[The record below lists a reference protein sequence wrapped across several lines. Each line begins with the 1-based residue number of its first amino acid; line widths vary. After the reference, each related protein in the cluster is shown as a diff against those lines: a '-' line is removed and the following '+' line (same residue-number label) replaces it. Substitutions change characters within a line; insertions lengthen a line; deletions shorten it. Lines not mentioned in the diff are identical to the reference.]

1 MANWGGVKIGTKQPQ
16 NNAKQAPMRFS
27 DTLTAALANR
37 KNKYKD
43 VSKDL
48 NNLINREESE
58 NEIFVANYSI
68 RKIKATIARVV
79 KQQFIL
85 RNEEGQPVKWVYDPE
100 KNLEMSQTI
109 AKAVKDRLR
118 NLNLPRYRIVCFCS
132 IVEKQLQGLHYKMKY
147 ILDPYMDNY
156 VQYVY
161 DGALFWIITTA
172 FLVHKD

>member
-1 MANWGGVKIGTKQPQ
+1 MTTWGGMKMGSKPGQKGE
-16 NNAKQAPMRFS
+16 KQAPIRFT

-48 NNLINREESE
+48 NSLINREELDD
-58 NEIFVANYSI
+58 EIFVPNYNI
-68 RKIKATIARVV
+68 RKIKAMIARVV
-79 KQQFIL
+79 KQQFVV
-85 RNEEGQPVKWVYDPE
+85 RNEDGDLLTWVYNPE
-100 KNLEMSQTI
+100 KNLEMSQSI

-118 NLNLPRYRIVCFCS
+118 NLALPRYRIVCFCS

-156 VQYVY
+156 VQHVH
-161 DGALFWIITTA
+161 DGAIFWIITTA

>member
-1 MANWGGVKIGTKQPQ
+1 MANWGGMKMGG
-16 NNAKQAPMRFS
+16 KQAPPSNKQTTMRFS

-48 NNLINREESE
+48 NNRINREELE
-58 NEIFVANYSI
+58 GEICVPNYSI
-68 RKIKATIARVV
+68 AKIKAMIVRVV
-79 KQQFIL
+79 KQQFII
-85 RNEEGQPVKWVYDPE
+85 RNEDGAVLPWKYDPE
-100 KNLEMSQTI
+100 KNLEMSQSI

-118 NLNLPRYRIVCFCS
+118 NLNLPRYRFVCLCS
-132 IVEKQLQGLHYKMKY
+132 IVEKQLQGMHYKMKY

-156 VQYVY
+156 VEYVH
-161 DGALFWIITTA
+161 DAAIFWIITTV

>member
-1 MANWGGVKIGTKQPQ
+1 MTTWGGLKIGSKPGQKGD
-16 NNAKQAPMRFS
+16 KQAPMRFS

-48 NNLINREESE
+48 NGLINREELE
-58 NEIFVANYSI
+58 DEIFVANYSI
-68 RKIKATIARVV
+68 RKIKSMIARVV
-79 KQQFIL
+79 KQQFIV
-85 RNEEGQPVKWVYDPE
+85 RNEDGDLLKWVYNPE
-100 KNLEMSQTI
+100 KNLEMSQSI

-118 NLNLPRYRIVCFCS
+118 NLNLPRYRVVCFCS
-132 IVEKQLQGLHYKMKY
+132 IVEKQQQGVHYKMKY

-156 VQYVY
+156 VQYVH
-161 DGALFWIITTA
+161 DGAIFWIITTA

>member
-1 MANWGGVKIGTKQPQ
+1 MATWGGMKVGSKQGQP
-16 NNAKQAPMRFS
+16 NNKQAPIRFS
-27 DTLTAALANR
+27 ETLTAALANR

-48 NNLINREESE
+48 NSLINREELESE
-58 NEIFVANYSI
+58 IYLPNYSI
-68 RKIKATIARVV
+68 NKLKAMIARVV
-79 KQQFIL
+79 KQQFVV
-85 RNEEGQPVKWVYDPE
+85 RNEDGDLLTWVYDPA

-132 IVEKQLQGLHYKMKY
+132 IVEKQLQGFDYKMKY

-156 VQYVY
+156 VQYVH
-161 DGALFWIITTA
+161 DGAIFWIITTA
-172 FLVHKD
+172 FLIHKD

>member
-1 MANWGGVKIGTKQPQ
+1 MTTWGGMKIGSKQGQP
-16 NNAKQAPMRFS
+16 NNKQAPMRFS
-27 DTLTAALANR
+27 DTLTAALGNR

-48 NNLINREESE
+48 NSLINREELDD
-58 NEIFVANYSI
+58 EIFAPNYNI
-68 RKIKATIARVV
+68 RKIKAMIARVV
-79 KQQFIL
+79 KQQFVI
-85 RNEEGQPVKWVYDPE
+85 RNEDGDLLTWVYEPE
-100 KNLEMSQTI
+100 KNLEMSQSI

-132 IVEKQLQGLHYKMKY
+132 IVEKQLQGVHYKMKY

-161 DGALFWIITTA
+161 DGAIFWIITTA
-172 FLVHKD
+172 FLIHKD

>member
-1 MANWGGVKIGTKQPQ
+1 MANWGGMKMGG
-16 NNAKQAPMRFS
+16 KQAPANNKQTTVRFS

-48 NNLINREESE
+48 NNRINREELE
-58 NEIFVANYSI
+58 GEIFVPNYSI
-68 RKIKATIARVV
+68 AKIKAMIVRVV
-79 KQQFIL
+79 KQQFII
-85 RNEEGQPVKWVYDPE
+85 RNEDGDVLPWKYDPE
-100 KNLEMSQTI
+100 KNLEMSQSI

-118 NLNLPRYRIVCFCS
+118 NLNLPRYRFVCLCS
-132 IVEKQLQGLHYKMKY
+132 VVEKQLQGVHYKMKY

-156 VQYVY
+156 VECVH
-161 DGALFWIITTA
+161 DAAIFWIITTV

>member
-1 MANWGGVKIGTKQPQ
+1 MANWGGMKIVG
-16 NNAKQAPMRFS
+16 KQAPPGNKQAAVRFS

-48 NNLINREESE
+48 NNLINREELE
-58 NEIFVANYSI
+58 GEIFEPNYSI
-68 RKIKATIARVV
+68 TKIKAMIVRVV
-79 KQQFIL
+79 KQQFVI
-85 RNEEGQPVKWVYDPE
+85 RNEDGDVLPWKYDPE
-100 KNLEMSQTI
+100 KNLEMSQSI

-118 NLNLPRYRIVCFCS
+118 NLNLPRYRFVCICS
-132 IVEKQLQGLHYKMKY
+132 VVEKQLQGVHYKMKY

-156 VQYVY
+156 VEYVH
-161 DGALFWIITTA
+161 DAAIFWIITTV

>member
-1 MANWGGVKIGTKQPQ
+1 MTNWGGMKIGPKQPQ
-16 NNAKQAPMRFS
+16 SNNKQAPVRFS

-48 NNLINREESE
+48 NSLISREELE
-58 NEIFVANYSI
+58 EEIYVPNYSI
-68 RKIKATIARVV
+68 RKIKAIIARVV
-79 KQQFIL
+79 KQQFVL
-85 RNEEGQPVKWVYDPE
+85 RNEDGDLLTWVYNPD
-100 KNLEMSQTI
+100 KNLEMSQNI

-118 NLNLPRYRIVCFCS
+118 NLNLPRYRVVCFCS

-147 ILDPYMDNY
+147 IVDPYMDDY

-161 DGALFWIITTA
+161 DGAIFWIITTA
-172 FLVHKD
+172 FLIHKD